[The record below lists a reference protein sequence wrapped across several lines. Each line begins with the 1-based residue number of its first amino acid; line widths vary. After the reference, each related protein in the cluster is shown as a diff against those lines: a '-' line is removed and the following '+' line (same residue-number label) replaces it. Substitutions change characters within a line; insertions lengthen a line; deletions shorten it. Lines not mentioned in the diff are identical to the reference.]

1 MKTKHPSLTGLKKSP
16 ALFRAGQDLPLLYT
30 SPHYLIINKPSGL
43 AVHPGPR
50 TSDSVETRLVPH
62 PRGGPWLVH
71 RLDRDTS
78 GCLLIARRKT
88 ALIAA
93 QNAFT
98 QRHVQKTYWA
108 IVNGLPPG
116 EKGIIT
122 APLKKHTT
130 PEGWRMVSDPKGEYA
145 ETHWRLLTHQNGK
158 SLLELNLKTG
168 RTHQARIHCAILGT
182 SILGDNLYGH
192 PHTHGLHLLAR
203 GLTITLAEENL
214 KATAPPP
221 KHFLEDFDY
230 TAQF

>member
-1 MKTKHPSLTGLKKSP
+1 MKTKRPSLTGPKKSP

-30 SPHYLIINKPSGL
+30 SPHYLILNKPSGL

-116 EKGIIT
+116 EEGNIT

-130 PEGWRMVSDPKGEYA
+130 SAGWRMVSDPKGEHA

-158 SLLELNLKTG
+158 SLLELDLKTG

-182 SILGDNLYGH
+182 PILGDSIYGH
-192 PHTHGLHLLAR
+192 PHTDGLHLLAR
-203 GLTITLAEENL
+203 GLTLPLTDEVLT
-214 KATAPPP
+214 ATAPLPER
-221 KHFLEDFDY
+221 FLAVFSH
-230 TAQF
+230 TPQF